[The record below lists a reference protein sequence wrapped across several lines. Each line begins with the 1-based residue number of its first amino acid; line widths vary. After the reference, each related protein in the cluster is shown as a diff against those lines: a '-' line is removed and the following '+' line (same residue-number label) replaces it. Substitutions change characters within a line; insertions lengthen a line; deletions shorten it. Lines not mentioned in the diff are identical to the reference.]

1 MHKSRGR
8 GRGGALI
15 LDRCRAFNLFV
26 NVDAHLC
33 SQAKKEELELE
44 RSQEKGEE
52 VLQGR
57 YLKDRTICLGTVRE
71 LEARICSL
79 GRTRDSLQ
87 KSIRYFSLSPV
98 LQVYSVLASKWNS
111 FSVCFHGATGLQCTC
126 IKTEFVFG

>member
-1 MHKSRGR
+1 MSSR
-8 GRGGALI
+8 
-15 LDRCRAFNLFV
+15 
-26 NVDAHLC
+26 
-33 SQAKKEELELE
+33 QAKKEELELE

-87 KSIRYFSLSPV
+87 KSIRYFSLFF
-98 LQVYSVLASKWNS
+98 LHQ
-111 FSVCFHGATGLQCTC
+111 CCLQCSC
-126 IKTEFVFG
+126 IKNRIRFVGVTPQWKRTN